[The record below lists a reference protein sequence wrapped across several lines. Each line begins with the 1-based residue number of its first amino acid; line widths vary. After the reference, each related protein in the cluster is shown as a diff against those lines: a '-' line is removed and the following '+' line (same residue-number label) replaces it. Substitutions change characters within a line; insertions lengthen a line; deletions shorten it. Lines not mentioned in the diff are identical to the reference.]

1 VVRRVGPPGEPED
14 PLAADAE
21 QLVIPAG
28 GELGDLLAGQLRELG
43 GHEPRDDLLVEMPL
57 R

>member
-1 VVRRVGPPGEPED
+1 MVRRVGPPGEPED